1 MTSSTLPI
9 ALAACWTIA
18 LGLAGAKVTDI
29 GPWYR
34 ALRKPSWQPPDWL
47 FAPVWTTIF
56 VCAAIAFVQG
66 WQAPDAGPA
75 THRAL
80 IVAWLLNAVAN
91 VAWSYLFFRSKRP
104 DWAMAELAVL
114 VPSILAM
121 MAVVGGVRPVLIWW
135 LVPYLVWVS
144 FATVLNR
151 AIIAR
156 NAPFDR

>member
-1 MTSSTLPI
+1 MTSSTWPY

-47 FAPVWTTIF
+47 FGPVWTTIF
-56 VCAAIAFVQG
+56 VCAAIAFVQA
-66 WQAPDAGPA
+66 WRAPGTTPA
-75 THRAL
+75 VQRWL
-80 IVAWLLNAVAN
+80 ILAWVLNAIAN
-91 VAWSYLFFRSKRP
+91 VLWSALFFRAKRP
-104 DWAMAELAVL
+104 DWAMTELAFL
-114 VPSILAM
+114 VPTILAM
-121 MAVVGGVRPVLIWW
+121 MVVVALVRPNTVWW

-151 AIIAR
+151 AIIVR